1 MNEKATALVI
11 DDEPQIRKLLRIL
24 LEQEHYRALESDSG
38 RHGLSEVALRR
49 PDVVLLDLGL
59 PDMDG
64 LEVLKRLRQWSQ
76 VPVLIL
82 SVRDG
87 PEDKV
92 ASSGCRRGRLCDQA
106 LRSHRTSS
114 AAASHPATG
123 SCGCRERPLRSRP
136 SCYRLQQSH
145 CDGRGPRDQ
154 TYCDRVCVAQA
165 VGTTRWKS
173 RYTEATAARDL
184 GTKRGR
190 AVAISAGLYDAS
202 AQENRNFRRTR
213 EIAKNGKRDRLSSR
227 HPISEVLS
235 KSKAANNLCLGYGA
249 VP

>member
-11 DDEPQIRKLLRIL
+11 DDEPQIRKLLRIV

-38 RHGLSEVALRR
+38 RHGLSEIALRR

-64 LEVLKRLRQWSQ
+64 VEVLKRLRQWSQ

-82 SVRDG
+82 SVRDS

-92 ASSGCRRGRLCDQA
+92 AA
-106 LRSHRTSS
+106 LDAGADDYVTKPFE
-114 AAASHPATG
+114 ATELLGAIASDPTAG
-123 SCGCRERPLRSRP
+123 SCGCRERPFRSRSP
-136 SCYRLQQSH
+136 RYRLQQSH

-154 TYCDRVCVAQA
+154 TDRDRVCVAQA
-165 VGTTRWKS
+165 VGAARWKS
-173 RYTEATAARDL
+173 RYPKATTARDL
-184 GTKRGR
+184 GTERGR

-202 AQENRNFRRTR
+202 A
-213 EIAKNGKRDRLSSR
+213 
-227 HPISEVLS
+227 
-235 KSKAANNLCLGYGA
+235 
-249 VP
+249 